1 MSRQQQ
7 GESAEPG
14 TESSTGARPIAKFSG
29 SGGLNAAVWK
39 HKSESGVDHY
49 SIRLDRTYKNDAG
62 EYESTAY
69 LREGDL
75 LRAQRLLGQVDDWIE
90 QDRAK
95 HRGSQRQ
102 SAAERS

>member
-1 MSRQQQ
+1 MTRQQQ
-7 GESAEPG
+7 DETGEAGSEA
-14 TESSTGARPIAKFSG
+14 STGARPVTKFSS
-29 SGGLNAAVWK
+29 SGGLSAAVWK

-102 SAAERS
+102 SAAER